1 MKVMAGW
8 ADRREAGRGH
18 RWGEVEQSPQDLK
31 GVEQVAIIVRGRT
44 EEVSL
49 DLQTEVIGLAGG
61 ADAAVKRQLEPP
73 MQDQLGRFPGNQA
86 VDSVQGQVAVSGV
99 TPDPAFAEFE
109 GHKHPP
115 VGEKEM
121 KHELAVITGPQ
132 ELGLGLQVNGVA
144 AGQAPFDTF
153 HLAVVVTAALVMGFG
168 PGAYK
173 PGLAAQF
180 AVDRI
185 ESHQLGVDFFYLN
198 YCHLAFLP
206 FGY

>member
-1 MKVMAGW
+1 MKETAGW

-18 RWGEVEQSPQDLK
+18 RRGEVEQSPQDPE
-31 GVEQVAIIVRGRT
+31 GVQQIAIIVGGRT

-49 DLQTEVIGLAGG
+49 DLQAEVIGLTGG

-73 MQDQLGRFPGNQA
+73 MQDQMGRFPGNQT
-86 VDSVQGQVAVSGV
+86 VDAVQGQVAVSGV
-99 TPDPAFAEFE
+99 TSDPAFAEFE
-109 GHKHPP
+109 GHKHAP

-153 HLAVVVTAALVMGFG
+153 HPAGVVIVALIMGFG
-168 PGAYK
+168 SGAYK

-180 AVDRI
+180 AVDGI